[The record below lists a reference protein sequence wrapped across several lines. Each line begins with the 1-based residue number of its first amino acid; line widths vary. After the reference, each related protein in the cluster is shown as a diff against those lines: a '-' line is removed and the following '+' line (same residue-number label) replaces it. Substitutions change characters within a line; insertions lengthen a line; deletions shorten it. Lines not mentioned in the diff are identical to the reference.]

1 MGVECNVHGD
11 DHKYIH
17 DFRGGRLRENRTWE
31 SLS

>member
-11 DHKYIH
+11 DHKYIYV
-17 DFRGGRLRENRTWE
+17 GGGSLREKNAWE